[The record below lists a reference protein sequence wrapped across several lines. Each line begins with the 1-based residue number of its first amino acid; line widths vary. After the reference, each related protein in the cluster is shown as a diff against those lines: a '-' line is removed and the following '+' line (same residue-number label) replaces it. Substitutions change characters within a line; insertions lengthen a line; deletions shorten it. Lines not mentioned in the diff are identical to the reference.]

1 MKIRVRFAP
10 SPTGP
15 LHIGGL
21 RTALFN
27 YLIAKKSGGKF
38 ILRIEDTDS
47 KRTVDGA
54 EKHIIDSLEWLGLD
68 FDEGP
73 IRQSNRSKLY
83 KKQVDKLLKQGN
95 AYYAFDSQEDLDGAR
110 EAGGKD
116 FKYNVK
122 TRMGLNNSFTVS
134 EQEIKK
140 RVKVINDPAAIRN
153 VSEKLFSTKYQ
164 KFMPDTIFSQNI
176 DEIRKFFKKHKKV
189 IVKPINSYSGNN
201 IHLFTKFNLKF
212 FQKFIKKHNHIMCQ
226 KYLPKIKEGDKRV
239 FLINGK
245 VRGAISRIPKKG
257 SFLSNLSKGAKPI
270 NVKLTNK
277 EMKISKLIS
286 KDLKKDKI
294 FFAGIDFI
302 DEQLNGDINVTSPTG
317 LKTFYDL
324 SKINLASTFWKE
336 LKA

>member
-1 MKIRVRFAP
+1 MLKDFLSNLIIKKKIFE
-10 SPTGP
+10 
-15 LHIGGL
+15 
-21 RTALFN
+21 
-27 YLIAKKSGGKF
+27 
-38 ILRIEDTDS
+38 IL
-47 KRTVDGA
+47 
-54 EKHIIDSLEWLGLD
+54 
-68 FDEGP
+68 
-73 IRQSNRSKLY
+73 
-83 KKQVDKLLKQGN
+83 KKQKLELIKCKYLLVRQDPPFNLEYICSTLILDK
-95 AYYAFDSQEDLDGAR
+95 
-110 EAGGKD
+110 
-116 FKYNVK
+116 
-122 TRMGLNNSFTVS
+122 
-134 EQEIKK
+134 IKK

-201 IHLFTKFNLKF
+201 IHLLTKFNLKF
-212 FQKFIKKHNHIMCQ
+212 FQKFIKKHDHIMCQ

-245 VRGAISRIPKKG
+245 VCGAISRIPKKG

>member
-1 MKIRVRFAP
+1 MTNKI
-10 SPTGP
+10 
-15 LHIGGL
+15 
-21 RTALFN
+21 
-27 YLIAKKSGGKF
+27 IAIQGN
-38 ILRIEDTDS
+38 
-47 KRTVDGA
+47 
-54 EKHIIDSLEWLGLD
+54 H
-68 FDEGP
+68 P
-73 IRQSNRSKLY
+73 SKLNPRTDTSIFLAHEIQKKNYKIFYYDPKDLSIINFKVVAEGFFIKFDY
-83 KKQVDKLLKQGN
+83 KKKRFFEILKKQKLELIKCKYLLVRQDPPFNLEYICSTLILDK
-95 AYYAFDSQEDLDGAR
+95 
-110 EAGGKD
+110 
-116 FKYNVK
+116 
-122 TRMGLNNSFTVS
+122 
-134 EQEIKK
+134 IKK

-201 IHLFTKFNLKF
+201 IYLLTKFNLKF
-212 FQKFIKKHNHIMCQ
+212 FQKFIKKHDHIMCQ

-245 VRGAISRIPKKG
+245 VCGAISRIPKKG